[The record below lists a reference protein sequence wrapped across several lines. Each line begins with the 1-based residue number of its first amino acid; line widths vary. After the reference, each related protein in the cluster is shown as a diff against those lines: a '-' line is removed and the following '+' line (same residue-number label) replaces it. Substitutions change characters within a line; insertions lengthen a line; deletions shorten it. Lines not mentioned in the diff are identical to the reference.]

1 MRGDITTYFMSMKRI
16 IRKYYQQLYA
26 NKLYSLNE
34 MDKFVETYSLLRINH
49 EEIDN
54 LNKPVI
60 GKDIKCVI

>member
-1 MRGDITTYFMSMKRI
+1 MKRI

-34 MDKFVETYSLLRINH
+34 MDKFVETCSLLRINH

-60 GKDIKCVI
+60 SKDIKCVIKTFSRKNI